1 MFVVVLC
8 AKLKSCR
15 KEKDALLRKNLVLKG
30 KVEKMENENKKL
42 TEERD
47 ECLATNE
54 ELEAEN
60 LRLKEEIE
68 KLKKTGKA

>member
-1 MFVVVLC
+1 
-8 AKLKSCR
+8 
-15 KEKDALLRKNLVLKG
+15 
-30 KVEKMENENKKL
+30 MENENKKL